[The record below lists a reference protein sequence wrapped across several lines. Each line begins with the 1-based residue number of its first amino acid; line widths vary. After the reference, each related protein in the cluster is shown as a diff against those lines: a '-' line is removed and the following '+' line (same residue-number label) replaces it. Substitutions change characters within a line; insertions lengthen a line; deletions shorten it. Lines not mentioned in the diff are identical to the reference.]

1 MIADEN
7 IEIKNENEEKS
18 PEITGEEKNETTK
31 EDVLSL
37 LHQLN
42 EKFDQKIQTDEWKNQ
57 KYDEMHSRMLKYQ
70 DDLLLKTIDPLL
82 KSIIL
87 LSDGIK
93 KDMKFF
99 SKDETNA
106 DLCDVLCGIVE
117 QIDSILFEYDI
128 EPLSSEL
135 DAVNPKTQKIVKT
148 IETAEEEKNNQVAEI
163 LTTGYMRNDKV
174 YRMERV
180 NIYKYT
186 KTEEEK

>member
-1 MIADEN
+1 MTTDEN
-7 IEIKNENEEKS
+7 IDIKAETGEILSEEKTTQVS
-18 PEITGEEKNETTK
+18 DTDILGLLEK
-31 EDVLSL
+31 
-37 LHQLN
+37 LN
-42 EKFDQKIQTDEWKNQ
+42 EQFEQKIQNDEWKNQ
-57 KYDEMHSRMLKYQ
+57 KYDEMHNRMLKYQ
-70 DDLLLKTIDPLL
+70 DDMLLKTIDPLL

-99 SKDETNA
+99 SKTEDNA

-128 EPLSSEL
+128 EPMDSEP
-135 DAVNPKTQKIVKT
+135 DIVNPKTQKIIKT
-148 IETAEEEKNNQVAEI
+148 IETTEEEKNNQVAEI